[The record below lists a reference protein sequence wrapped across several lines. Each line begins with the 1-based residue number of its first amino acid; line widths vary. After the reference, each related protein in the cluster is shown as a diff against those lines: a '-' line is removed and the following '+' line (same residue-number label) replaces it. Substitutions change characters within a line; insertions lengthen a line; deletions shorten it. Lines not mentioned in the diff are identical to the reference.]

1 MRTALVFCLSSILT
15 VSLIGCKPKAAD
27 AEKEPYQ
34 GPPEQY
40 IRGALGAGE
49 NAKGTLG
56 TMAIQKGI
64 DMFQLQNGRFPASLQ
79 ELQKEGFLAQMPE
92 APVGKKFSYDAAT
105 GKVSVVDK

>member
-1 MRTALVFCLSSILT
+1 MRTVLVLCLSSVLC
-15 VSLIGCKPKAAD
+15 VHLFGCKPKSTD
-27 AEKEPYQ
+27 AEKEPYR

-40 IRGALGAGE
+40 IRATLGAGE
-49 NAKGTLG
+49 KAKANLG

-64 DMFQLQNGRFPASLQ
+64 DMFKLQNGRLPASLQ
-79 ELQKEGFLAQMPE
+79 ELQKEGFLSQMPE